1 MRALLL
7 FLITWLIHS
16 AAHGCNQMVIS
27 TVSSCK
33 DLCAS
38 GNKIPIEDP
47 PFGGRNDTKTLLIS

>member
-1 MRALLL
+1 
-7 FLITWLIHS
+7 
-16 AAHGCNQMVIS
+16 MVIS

-47 PFGGRNDTKTLLIS
+47 PFGGRNDTKFLLIAPAIRWK